1 MFYKQIVT
9 FAALAIAGTAAFA
22 EDITIDHS
30 VFMSQK
36 TRAEVHAEAVKANL
50 AGQTRVSEVELSP
63 TMAHQEGSTLT
74 REKVRVELRAQPRH
88 RVMIFNDAA

>member
-9 FAALAIAGTAAFA
+9 FAALAIAGSAAFA

-36 TRAEVHAEAVKANL
+36 TRAEAK
-50 AGQTRVSEVELSP
+50 SS
-63 TMAHQEGSTLT
+63 
-74 REKVRVELRAQPRH
+74 
-88 RVMIFNDAA
+88 